1 MKEGPAKTVVQG
13 AALCV
18 ASLTLALAGTTIP
31 IAGVFFA
38 LLTPLPLILL
48 GVRQGRGA
56 ALLGMLGVGASL
68 ALLQGRGGYV
78 WIFSLEFGLTA
89 LVLAEAIRREWT
101 PETSVAA
108 GSVAVIGSSLLGLFI
123 LSRGGGG
130 VMAYFLGQ
138 IDVALQEAM
147 ALYSKMGFAP
157 EESGAIS
164 AAAQQLQRFLLA
176 TAPGLFI
183 AVALLTTSANYF
195 LARTGLTRV
204 STPPGSDSGF
214 AWKMPDALV
223 WVFIASAAL
232 FLSGLPIVKQIGL
245 NGLVV
250 MMTLYFLQGL
260 AIAAFWIRRLKLP
273 AFVRVLGVVLL
284 LLQPLL
290 LLLLTGVGLFDI
302 WFAFRRQTLP
312 RPPGA

>member
-1 MKEGPAKTVVQG
+1 MMEGPARTMVQG
-13 AALCV
+13 AALCL

-48 GVRQGRGA
+48 SVRHGRA
-56 ALLGMLGVGASL
+56 TALLGMLAVGAAL
-68 ALLQGRGGYV
+68 AVLLGRGYV
-78 WIFSLEFGLTA
+78 WIFYLEFGLPA
-89 LVLAEAIRREWT
+89 LVLAEAIRREWA

-108 GSVAVIGSSLLGLFI
+108 GSLAIIGGSLLGLFI

-130 VMAYFLGQ
+130 VTAYLLGQ
-138 IDVALQEAM
+138 LDLALQEAM

-157 EESGAIS
+157 EEPGALL
-164 AAAQQLQRFLLA
+164 AAAQQLQKFLLA
-176 TAPGLFI
+176 TSPGLFI
-183 AVALLTTSANYF
+183 AVALLITSANYF
-195 LARTGLTRV
+195 LARTGLARV
-204 STPPGSDSGF
+204 STNPGSDPGF